1 MDLRFFPNLQ
11 CKITVGGSI
20 SAGIPPD
27 VERKYI
33 FVNILCAKVKSA
45 LTNKKKFL
53 KHISKGPL

>member
-45 LTNKKKFL
+45 LTNKKSF
-53 KHISKGPL
+53 